1 METKGPDAGS
11 AAGPRLHCAHYS
23 WQAWAQEGDP
33 SAAGIGELN
42 YSQESERKHCTL
54 FLGMIWKKKKKNGG
68 GLKILKRNFKAQ
80 KSTFVL
86 LFWNQGIWLWTQRW
100 HWLWEWK
107 AVTPGR
113 LQLKCKY
120 VKWIIVCNL
129 KNDTLEVFFLETESK
144 SWKVPQE
151 VLAQIPDSRIIIIY
165 TWNLLFKISR
175 AEEVINFL

>member
-1 METKGPDAGS
+1 MLALQLGPGYIVLIIPGRP
-11 AAGPRLHCAHYS
+11 GPRREILLQLAF
-23 WQAWAQEGDP
+23 
-33 SAAGIGELN
+33 GELN

-120 VKWIIVCNL
+120 VKLIIVCNL